1 MMQLNETTIY
11 SNILLGLDK
20 DLDITKTEYDNAVS
34 RYEAVGKWLAGNG
47 SMLAPYKPD
56 IYPQGSF
63 LLGTLIR
70 PINEETHIDI
80 DLVCRLR
87 GKKDSWTQEDL
98 KTIVGDRLKSHRN
111 YKNMLDKEGRRCW
124 TLQYAD
130 SAQFHLDILPSL
142 VDKDYDILLENSKK
156 SIDTSR
162 IETPA
167 IRITDRETWNYSSG
181 TVPELW
187 PKTNPFGFARWFKSR
202 ESLLQGRRSLL
213 EKSIHPVPEYREKKS
228 VLVRVVQILKRHRD
242 ILFANDPDKPTSI
255 ILTTL
260 AAKAYEGEQDIY
272 SALMN
277 MISRMTLF
285 IEIKYDNSRNKNL
298 KWVENP
304 VNPEENFAN
313 RWSEKND
320 KQKNFYAWMESLKR
334 DFNLVLNGNDST
346 IITENLNKLLKF
358 RTAGNGAQAMVV
370 PNASSLQQ
378 TSTKLTTDILNVAHR
393 QKPKWP
399 MELYG
404 WVRVSVKFKLE
415 DQWEYSNFK
424 DQMLPKGKDL
434 HFYAVTNI
442 EPPYEVFW
450 QVVNTGIQAE
460 QARQL
465 RGEIKLAQIA
475 GVGGRRQ
482 KEKTLYTG
490 THWIKCFIVKENVCV
505 AKSEEFIV
513 PIA

>member
-63 LLGTLIR
+63 LLGTIIR

-142 VDKDYDILLENSKK
+142 VDRDYDIVLEKSLR
-156 SIDTSR
+156 SIDSDR
-162 IETPA
+162 IDTPA

-181 TVPELW
+181 TAPEQWL
-187 PKTNPFGFARWFKSR
+187 KTNPFGFARWFKSR
-202 ESLLQGRRSLL
+202 ELLLPGRRILL
-213 EKSIHPVPEYREKKS
+213 EKSIQPVPEYREKKS

-242 ILFANDPDKPTSI
+242 MLFTNDPDKPTSI

-272 SALMN
+272 TALLN
-277 MISRMTLF
+277 IISRMTLF
-285 IEIKYDNSRNKNL
+285 IEIKYDNSRNKEL

-320 KQKNFYAWMESLKR
+320 KQKNFYVWIERLKK
-334 DFNLVLNGNDST
+334 DFNLVLSGNDST
-346 IITENLNKLLKF
+346 VVTENLGNLL
-358 RTAGNGAQAMVV
+358 RVQ
-370 PNASSLQQ
+370 SLNNVLSQSPTTSITNVQ
-378 TSTKLTTDILNVAHR
+378 TSASVTSDILKVLHR
-393 QKPKWP
+393 QQPSWP
-399 MELYG
+399 LRIYG
-404 WVRVSVKFKLE
+404 YVKLSVKYE
-415 DQWEYSNFK
+415 VRGRAEYK
-424 DQMLPKGKDL
+424 DFSDPYLPKGINL
-434 HFYAVTNI
+434 YFLAVTDI

-450 QVVNTGIQAE
+450 QVVNTGYEAKK
-460 QARQL
+460 ANSL
-465 RGEIKLAQIA
+465 RGEIRPARSA
-475 GVGGRRQ
+475 GIGGLKQ
-482 KEKTLYTG
+482 KESTSYTG
-490 THWIKCFIVKENVCV
+490 THWIECFIVRNNVCV
-505 AKSEEFIV
+505 ARSGEFFVTIL
-513 PIA
+513 